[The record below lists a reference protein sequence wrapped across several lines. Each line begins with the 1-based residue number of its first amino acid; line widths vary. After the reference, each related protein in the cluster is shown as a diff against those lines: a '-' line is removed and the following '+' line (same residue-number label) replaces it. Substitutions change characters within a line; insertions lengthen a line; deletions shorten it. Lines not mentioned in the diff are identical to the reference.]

1 MAAAASSKT
10 ITDEGAPKA
19 KSPFANTAGRYLN
32 RNWNSPSSQ
41 CVMDRRVRPFGSRN
55 LDYDAPA
62 VRVETRPSCPQFLS
76 SPFPY
81 FFLFTKPRTAHSRER
96 TLLHRRRLH

>member
-1 MAAAASSKT
+1 MAAAASSKM
-10 ITDEGAPKA
+10 ITEEGAPKA

-41 CVMDRRVRPFGSRN
+41 CVMDRRVSPFGNRN

-62 VRVETRPSCPQFLS
+62 VRVETRRSSPQFLS

-81 FFLFTKPRTAHSRER
+81 FLHATTSRTAHSRER